1 MKKQALLAC
10 LSFLV
15 CCSRSGENPLPIE
28 PLQPRSEYDIEASEL
43 RITTQS
49 GGPHSPT
56 IKVGADVWIAT
67 KVCNVGLQPVSGVS
81 IGESLGVNGRRVA
94 SHTGPRSSRLVPGGC
109 SRGVISHPGQAAY
122 PGVWYFK
129 PEEPGRYEFKYRVSL
144 SSLFEEENKD
154 NNELVV
160 AVEVKE

>member
-10 LSFLV
+10 LSFLL
-15 CCSRSGENPLPIE
+15 CCSRAGENPLPIE
-28 PLQPRSEYDIEASEL
+28 PLQPRSEYDIEASDL

-81 IGESLGVNGRRVA
+81 IGTSLKLNGRRVA
-94 SHTGPRSSRLVPGGC
+94 SNTLSSGRVDPGGC
-109 SRGVISHPGQAAY
+109 RRGVISHPGQAAY